1 MSTEELIDDVDL
13 SRAISEAEKAAF
25 DARLAELQ
33 VQKQEY
39 EILETQLNLKF
50 QLDGVFNLDRKVDR
64 KSMVRLFKDMRL
76 CHMHNNTANWVLNV
90 NSVGGD
96 MFAAW
101 GIIDELMG
109 YSIKGG
115 GSHHLEIRVRGL
127 AASAAG
133 VILQAGDHRVMGPTS
148 KLMIHKGSGGVLGD
162 ADAIIDDGEWWKK
175 STEEMVDLFL
185 SRTDKITKAHF
196 MRKINRKDWWLSAM
210 EAVELGFADVIA

>member
-96 MFAAW
+96 TLAAT
-101 GIIDELMG
+101 GNVEELLG
-109 YSIKGG
+109 EAINGG
-115 GSHHLEIRVRGL
+115 GNHNVWIAIAFIFYHI
-127 AASAAG
+127 
-133 VILQAGDHRVMGPTS
+133 QANIVT
-148 KLMIHKGSGGVLGD
+148 
-162 ADAIIDDGEWWKK
+162 
-175 STEEMVDLFL
+175 
-185 SRTDKITKAHF
+185 
-196 MRKINRKDWWLSAM
+196 INLKNI
-210 EAVELGFADVIA
+210 FI